1 MKRQKLIEFFLLSG
15 LLMFFANCGYEI
27 ISEYWWVQIVFFVIA
42 MIMILI
48 AWALMPEDKEDEDD
62 EFEMPRRIS
71 DFELCYL
78 EAIKENRMTTQ
89 DVIKIIN
96 NTEE

>member
-15 LLMFFANCGYEI
+15 SLMFFANCGYEI

-42 MIMILI
+42 LVMILI
-48 AWALMPEDKEDEDD
+48 AWTLMPEDKEDD
-62 EFEMPRRIS
+62 EFEMPKRIS

-78 EAIKENRMTTQ
+78 KAIEENRMTAQ
-89 DVIKIIN
+89 DVLKIIN
-96 NTEE
+96 DIEE